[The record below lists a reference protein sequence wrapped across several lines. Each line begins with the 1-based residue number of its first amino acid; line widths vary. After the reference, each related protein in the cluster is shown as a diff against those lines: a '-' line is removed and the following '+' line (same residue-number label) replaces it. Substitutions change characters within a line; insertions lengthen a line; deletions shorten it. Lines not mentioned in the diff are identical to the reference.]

1 MASTSDDS
9 DEAVWQRQSKS
20 PIDPQVRLD
29 PDKWRTKRHRINKDP
44 RRFEFAIVCMHC
56 SIHRNSLGGMKIHL
70 DYCPKRKRPDLLCGH
85 CELRVND
92 WPTMVRHLNCK
103 DMERQLPCDPQYKM
117 DVRVTKLFP
126 TDMPAY
132 RHCALKVLG
141 RESKKQQSKH
151 KYNAWLDMHPT
162 DIKSFRKEAV
172 NVKRGV
178 PKATFKIT
186 PARYSTENS
195 PFKISGEDIVARAVK
210 IAKIGGPC
218 VEQTP
223 GILAQ
228 TVFGT
233 SDQGEGV
240 VAFMEDG
247 PPVFNVSQPPL
258 IALGSSLS
266 DHSDVEP
273 DDSTSQSDLA
283 PPASTC
289 SIANNW
295 TIADSRGSIVSF
307 DTLLRQSCPPESIA
321 IETVPSHMVTI
332 PESVLIDTL
341 SWLHDSP
348 ESQMVLLQPTV
359 VSYTSPSV
367 ASLLRSSVSTS
378 NVFVTTQLSSLVS
391 PPVVS
396 GDSLLLGEV
405 RPEPMLQSVMSLR
418 PELNCVDVDVPPR
431 LTSSPAH
438 SSLTT
443 AIVNDQGIASS
454 CLYEK
459 DIMVASS
466 ILPPT
471 HTPFQSIS
479 EGDELSHA
487 TLIETVAEHSC
498 NETLGES
505 IVTADADSSTE
516 ADTPNAVVVK
526 TEVDETITLSSSDG
540 EDAVGISPISDV
552 TALRRQVSELR
563 RQRQRDLRQLVF
575 WSDTVAKLGTEIDR
589 PPTESE
595 SRARE
600 KLISCGDW
608 PSYMESVKTV
618 SFRKLGSRFADFYRG
633 NLHSLF
639 TD

>member
-1 MASTSDDS
+1 
-9 DEAVWQRQSKS
+9 
-20 PIDPQVRLD
+20 
-29 PDKWRTKRHRINKDP
+29 
-44 RRFEFAIVCMHC
+44 
-56 SIHRNSLGGMKIHL
+56 
-70 DYCPKRKRPDLLCGH
+70 
-85 CELRVND
+85 
-92 WPTMVRHLNCK
+92 MVRHLNRK
-103 DMERQLPCDPQYKM
+103 DMEKQLPCDPQYKM

-126 TDMPAY
+126 TDMSAY

-172 NVKRGV
+172 NVKQGD

-195 PFKISGEDIVARAVK
+195 PFEMSGEDIVARAVK
-210 IAKIGGPC
+210 IAKIGSPC
-218 VEQTP
+218 IEQTP

-228 TVFGT
+228 TMFDT

-273 DDSTSQSDLA
+273 DDSTSLSDLA
-283 PPASTC
+283 LPTSTC
-289 SIANNW
+289 SIADNW
-295 TIADSRGSIVSF
+295 TVADSRCSIVSV

-332 PESVLIDTL
+332 PESVPIDTL
-341 SWLHDSP
+341 SWQHDSP
-348 ESQMVLLQPTV
+348 ESQMVLLQSTV
-359 VSYTSPSV
+359 VPYTLSSV
-367 ASLLRSSVSTS
+367 ASLRRSSVSTS
-378 NVFVTTQLSSLVS
+378 NVFVTPQLSSLVS

-396 GDSLLLGEV
+396 GDSFLLGEV
-405 RPEPMLQSVMSLR
+405 GPEPMLQSMLSSR
-418 PELNCVDVDVPPR
+418 PELNCVDVDVPLRSTP
-431 LTSSPAH
+431 SPAH

-454 CLYEK
+454 SYEK
-459 DIMVASS
+459 EIMVESS

-487 TLIETVAEHSC
+487 ALIETANEHSC
-498 NETLGES
+498 NDTLGES
-505 IVTADADSSTE
+505 IITADADSSTE
-516 ADTPNAVVVK
+516 ADTPNVVVVK
-526 TEVDETITLSSSDG
+526 TEADETITLSSSDG
-540 EDAVGISPISDV
+540 EDAVGISPISDA

-600 KLISCGDW
+600 KLISSGDW
-608 PSYMESVKTV
+608 PSYMESVKTA
-618 SFRKLGSRFADFYRG
+618 SFRKLGGRFADFYRG
-633 NLHSLF
+633 SLHSLF